1 MTTSGIVSRRHA
13 KERSRAAGVRLPGLL
28 RALTPYLGSEAVQ
41 ALWVVHQDLV
51 SDRGVGRPPAKQAT
65 TPAGVSEPAAT
76 RGPRRG
82 MKAKPRDIQPTEMS
96 VTDAFFPGGDDMAAS
111 VSEPGSNLPIK
122 ARRGRKPKSQPV
134 PEPSAS
140 VDGRTSE
147 SSASAQENPSTKN
160 AEPDVVADNAAT
172 PSASQPRRTRRE
184 RQAQTVAQPPASTAD
199 TSRPSAPH
207 SPAAGWDAETGTA
220 TFEWSIIEQVAATGG
235 PNQVMAKLLLAA
247 RAEGANS
254 RWPF

>member
-1 MTTSGIVSRRHA
+1 LSLKTICGDSAVAYLHSEILRNPSMAR
-13 KERSRAAGVRLPGLL
+13 RAATLIK
-28 RALTPYLGSEAVQ
+28 EK
-41 ALWVVHQDLV
+41 
-51 SDRGVGRPPAKQAT
+51 PAKQAT

-111 VSEPGSNLPIK
+111 VSEPGSNLSIK

-140 VDGRTSE
+140 VDDRSSE
-147 SSASAQENPSTKN
+147 SSASAEQNPSTKN

-184 RQAQTVAQPPASTAD
+184 KAQTVAQPPARTAD
-199 TSRPSAPH
+199 TSLPSAPH